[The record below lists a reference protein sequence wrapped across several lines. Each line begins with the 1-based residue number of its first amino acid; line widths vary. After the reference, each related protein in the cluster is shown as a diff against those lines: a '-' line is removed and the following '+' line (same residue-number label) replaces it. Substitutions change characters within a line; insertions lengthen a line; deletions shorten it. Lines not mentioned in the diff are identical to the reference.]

1 MQYQLILFL
10 VNLSLLTIVYFVMRN
25 SPRQRKL
32 VFLTT
37 IYAYFLSVL
46 LPYLL
51 LWIPP
56 KWLVLSYIIAIAVA
70 LWVIDMLLSE
80 PEDQATPLDDK
91 KAEQNN
97 KIDIIE
103 SLGNL
108 RQNFSTATLA
118 TNRIDMI
125 ETLDHREILRED
137 PVKAYTKAPESER
150 EVVPLQTIT
159 HEETPALD
167 PVALSESRNEDAV
180 IESSIYGESDI
191 QVPEV
196 TEVNVGETAAG
207 ELTAAGDDSLAEEN
221 PLGQVV
227 DAPVLEDSEQVEAL
241 PDEAGETIEGDRVGL
256 SPEQMPNDEVDAEA
270 APDDSGETDFENI
283 VVEQPAVAVEP
294 VEALQEIAALADEI
308 PEQLLEVA
316 SSEAMDE
323 PAAEEVQSPSDEIQV
338 LNLEGLDIDALIELG
353 FEAKFKDEYTK
364 AVQIFEYLL
373 SQNPPVKVAALIL
386 EDIEI
391 MRTKLI

>member
-1 MQYQLILFL
+1 MILFL